1 MIMNIGKQQRKSMQ
15 ETDSSRGINKIDKPL
30 ARLTERQRQKTQITN
45 ISNETDQY
53 YRSFSYRTIKVEYY
67 KQLNVHK
74 FDSMEEM
81 DQFLKKYKLPK
92 FKQYEID
99 NLNSPITIEEIE
111 LIKENLLKDKP
122 PEPYGFTGELY

>member
-1 MIMNIGKQQRKSMQ
+1 
-15 ETDSSRGINKIDKPL
+15 
-30 ARLTERQRQKTQITN
+30 
-45 ISNETDQY
+45 
-53 YRSFSYRTIKVEYY
+53 
-67 KQLNVHK
+67 
-74 FDSMEEM
+74 MEEM

>member
-1 MIMNIGKQQRKSMQ
+1 MKRTK
-15 ETDSSRGINKIDKPL
+15 
-30 ARLTERQRQKTQITN
+30 
-45 ISNETDQY
+45 Y

-111 LIKENLLKDKP
+111 LIKENLLKNKP